1 MQVRASARG
10 VRMSSRK
17 VKLVVDTIRGRPAA
31 EALAVLQFLP
41 QAAARAVR
49 KVVRSA
55 MANAENN
62 YSLDPA
68 ALRVVSATADQG
80 PSYPPRY
87 RAKARGQAGVIK
99 RRTTHITVIVD
110 DEAAPPS
117 RRTRRARSKALSSRT
132 AARATGE

>member
-1 MQVRASARG
+1 
-10 VRMSSRK
+10 MSSRK
-17 VKLVVDTIRGRPAA
+17 VKLVVDVIKGRPAA

-117 RRTRRARSKALSSRT
+117 RRARRARARAMSAAAT
-132 AARATGE
+132 VARATGE

>member
-10 VRMSSRK
+10 VRMSPRK
-17 VKLVVDTIRGRPAA
+17 VQLVVDVIRGRPAE
-31 EALAVLQFLP
+31 EALAVLRFLP
-41 QAAARAVR
+41 QSAARAVY

-68 ALRVVSATADQG
+68 ALRVAVATADQG

-87 RAKARGQAGVIK
+87 RPKARGQAGIIK
-99 RRTTHITVIVD
+99 RRTTHITIVVD
-110 DEAAPPS
+110 DEPDPNQ
-117 RRTRRARSKALSSRT
+117 RRTRRPGR
-132 AARATGE
+132 